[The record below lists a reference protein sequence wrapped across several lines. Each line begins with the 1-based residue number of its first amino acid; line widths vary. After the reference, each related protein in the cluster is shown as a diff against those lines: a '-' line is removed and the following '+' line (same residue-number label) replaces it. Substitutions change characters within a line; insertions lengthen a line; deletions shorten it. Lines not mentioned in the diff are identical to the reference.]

1 MRLLVDAQLP
11 VRLVPLLIELG
22 HDVVHT
28 SELPNGN
35 RTPDREITR
44 IAEVQDRI
52 VVTKDR
58 DFVDGHL
65 LSGAPRRLLL
75 VSTGNIRNDDLMDLF
90 AGYSDAWLVRSRT
103 STSSNWTAPSSSS
116 TGDVRVPIFGTVS
129 AM

>member
-35 RTPDREITR
+35 RTPDREITQ

-75 VSTGNIRNDDLMDLF
+75 VSTGNIRNDDLIDLF
-90 AGYSDAWLVRSRT
+90 AGNSDAL
-103 STSSNWTAPSSSS
+103 ADAFD
-116 TGDVRVPIFGTVS
+116 DVDFVELDRNVLILHG
-129 AM
+129 

>member
-28 SELPNGN
+28 SELPDAN
-35 RTPDREITR
+35 RTADREITR
-44 IAEVQDRI
+44 IAENQDRI

-65 LSGAPRRLLL
+65 LSAEPRRLLL
-75 VSTGNIRNDDLMDLF
+75 VSTGNIRNDDLMKLF
-90 AGYSDAWLVRSRT
+90 AGNSDAL
-103 STSSNWTAPSSSS
+103 
-116 TGDVRVPIFGTVS
+116 TGAFDDVDFVELDRDVLIIHG
-129 AM
+129 